1 MRPIIAWFVDNPVAA
16 NLLMAVLVVGG
27 LISLTSLRQEEFPQ
41 VDLEVVQISVPYL
54 GAAPEEVEQGVC
66 VRIEEALEGTEN
78 IFKMTTTAREG
89 ACTVTLE
96 LDSGT
101 DTYQALNDIRSKVEG
116 ISTFPVETERPVVSQ
131 VTTISEVM
139 TLVISGQ
146 AEERTLKELAL
157 GLREELVALEGI
169 SQVSVEYVRPD
180 EIAIEVSEAALRRYG
195 FTFEELADAIRRSS
209 LDMPGGAIRTAG
221 GEILVR
227 TVGQRYRGEAF
238 EDIVVRTRP
247 DGTTIRLGE
256 IATVIDGFAEGDL
269 SARLDGQPAAMVKVF
284 RVGQED
290 AIRSARTARAHVEQ
304 ARSRVPDGIEL
315 TVWLDASEQ
324 LRARLDALLG
334 TAIGGLALVL
344 LALALPLRFRLAM
357 WVAAGIPIALLG
369 AVSTFGLFD
378 ISLNSLTVMGFILVL
393 GIVVD
398 DAIVVGE
405 RVYAHERDA
414 EDQRTAAI
422 NGTHEVAVP
431 VIFGVLT
438 TMAAF
443 IPIMFVPGRL
453 GAFFSVVGYVVVIC
467 LIFSLI
473 ESQLVLP
480 SHLSHRRTHTRRGEP
495 NRIVAGWL
503 KFQGRLSAGLE
514 YFAERVYGRAL
525 TRALEWRYT
534 VLAAGVGVLIL
545 MLALVASGR
554 VGFQFMPPIEGDRL
568 YATLTMPEGI
578 PVEDTARAAEQIE
591 RAALALKAEL
601 DARDPG
607 RPSLVRNILTSVG
620 QTAVRGGG
628 PQAGVIARP
637 AVSHVAEVAIALVPQ
652 RERRGISA
660 SELAGRWRELTGA
673 VTDSVELGF
682 SADVFSAGA
691 AIAIE
696 LRGRDVDALREVA
709 ALVRGE
715 LGRFDGVL
723 DVSDSFRSGKQEV
736 QLALRPDARHL
747 GLTLADLGRQVRQAF
762 FGEEA
767 QRIQRGTEDL
777 RVMLRYPESERRSLG
792 DLENMRVRTADRA
805 EVPFLSVAEVQL
817 GTGYSSIRRVNR
829 QRVVTVTADVD
840 RGATT
845 PEAVIESLSDDV
857 LPSIL
862 GRYPGVSYTLSGEQE
877 ERARSLAGL
886 AGLVPLALLII
897 YAILAIPLRSYLQPF
912 VIMSVIPFGA
922 VGAIIGHIIM
932 GWPLILPSLLGIIA
946 LSGVVVNSSLVL
958 VDYINRQRRAGHAV
972 EEAVRRAGVVRFRP
986 VLLTSATTFLG
997 LLPLMLLDSPSTAF
1011 IVPMAISLAWGVLFA
1026 TVITLF
1032 LVPSLYQALEDF
1044 HVWPEVRARVAG

>member
-41 VDLEVVQISVPYL
+41 VDLEVVQIRVPYL

-66 VRIEEALEGTEN
+66 IRIEEALEGTEN
-78 IFKMTTTAREG
+78 IYRMTTTASEG
-89 ACTVTLE
+89 ACAVTLE

-101 DTYQALNDIRSKVEG
+101 DTFQALNDIRSKVEG
-116 ISTFPVETERPVVSQ
+116 ISTFPAETERPVVSQ

-146 AEERTLKELAL
+146 AEERSLKELAL
-157 GLREELVALEGI
+157 ALREELVALEGI

-227 TVGQRYRGEAF
+227 TVGQRYRGIAF

-247 DGTTIRLGE
+247 DGTTITLGE
-256 IATVIDGFAEGDL
+256 VATVIDGFAEGDL

-290 AIRSARTARAHVEQ
+290 AIRSARTARAHIEQ
-304 ARSRVPDGIEL
+304 ARSRVPEGIEL

-324 LRARLDALLG
+324 LRARLDALFG

-369 AVSTFGLFD
+369 AVSTFGLLD

-473 ESQLVLP
+473 ESQLILP
-480 SHLSHRRTHTRRGEP
+480 SHLSHRRTRSRRGEP
-495 NRIVAGWL
+495 NRVVAGW
-503 KFQGRLSAGLE
+503 
-514 YFAERVYGRAL
+514 
-525 TRALEWRYT
+525 
-534 VLAAGVGVLIL
+534 
-545 MLALVASGR
+545 SG
-554 VGFQFMPPIEGDRL
+554 
-568 YATLTMPEGI
+568 
-578 PVEDTARAAEQIE
+578 
-591 RAALALKAEL
+591 
-601 DARDPG
+601 
-607 RPSLVRNILTSVG
+607 S
-620 QTAVRGGG
+620 
-628 PQAGVIARP
+628 
-637 AVSHVAEVAIALVPQ
+637 
-652 RERRGISA
+652 
-660 SELAGRWRELTGA
+660 
-673 VTDSVELGF
+673 
-682 SADVFSAGA
+682 
-691 AIAIE
+691 
-696 LRGRDVDALREVA
+696 
-709 ALVRGE
+709 
-715 LGRFDGVL
+715 
-723 DVSDSFRSGKQEV
+723 
-736 QLALRPDARHL
+736 
-747 GLTLADLGRQVRQAF
+747 
-762 FGEEA
+762 
-767 QRIQRGTEDL
+767 
-777 RVMLRYPESERRSLG
+777 
-792 DLENMRVRTADRA
+792 
-805 EVPFLSVAEVQL
+805 
-817 GTGYSSIRRVNR
+817 
-829 QRVVTVTADVD
+829 
-840 RGATT
+840 
-845 PEAVIESLSDDV
+845 
-857 LPSIL
+857 
-862 GRYPGVSYTLSGEQE
+862 
-877 ERARSLAGL
+877 
-886 AGLVPLALLII
+886 
-897 YAILAIPLRSYLQPF
+897 
-912 VIMSVIPFGA
+912 
-922 VGAIIGHIIM
+922 
-932 GWPLILPSLLGIIA
+932 
-946 LSGVVVNSSLVL
+946 
-958 VDYINRQRRAGHAV
+958 RAGCP
-972 EEAVRRAGVVRFRP
+972 RGWS
-986 VLLTSATTFLG
+986 T
-997 LLPLMLLDSPSTAF
+997 SPSTC
-1011 IVPMAISLAWGVLFA
+1011 MG
-1026 TVITLF
+1026 
-1032 LVPSLYQALEDF
+1032 
-1044 HVWPEVRARVAG
+1044 AR